1 MSAFVQEHVSAMRM
15 LAAYTQEGAMT
26 AAFQRANEAYTRSN
40 LDFVLRSAAIA
51 PLPGLVIRLAAA
63 LVLGIGGA
71 LVVENQISLGQYVQ
85 FIVYL
90 GLLSAAAQQLS
101 QAYERLQ
108 QGSAAAGRIGEVLRR
123 RPRIVDDPDA
133 MAHMPSGDICFE
145 HVGVRAAGD
154 GRWIV
159 RDINLRVPAGTSLGI
174 VGSTGAGKS
183 TLLSLIGRL
192 RDPDEGRITIG
203 GVDIRRI
210 RLETLRRHVVY
221 VPQEPM
227 LFSMTLRDNITL
239 GLPRV
244 PDELIH
250 RAVHAARLTN
260 DLAQLPQGL
269 ATVVGERG
277 TTLSGGQKQRAAIA
291 RALVRDPAILL
302 LDDTLSSVDTRT
314 ASEIMTELAAARA
327 GRTVLIVSQRMA
339 AVRDADQIIV
349 IHDGHIVEQG
359 DHQALLALNGRYAAM
374 YRRELR
380 QAEEEDADA

>member
-1 MSAFVQEHVSAMRM
+1 
-15 LAAYTQEGAMT
+15 MT

-71 LVVENQISLGQYVQ
+71 LVVGNQISLGQYVQ

-154 GRWIV
+154 GHWIV

-203 GVDIRRI
+203 GIDIRRI

>member
-1 MSAFVQEHVSAMRM
+1 
-15 LAAYTQEGAMT
+15 
-26 AAFQRANEAYTRSN
+26 
-40 LDFVLRSAAIA
+40 
-51 PLPGLVIRLAAA
+51 
-63 LVLGIGGA
+63 
-71 LVVENQISLGQYVQ
+71 
-85 FIVYL
+85 
-90 GLLSAAAQQLS
+90 
-101 QAYERLQ
+101 
-108 QGSAAAGRIGEVLRR
+108 
-123 RPRIVDDPDA
+123 
-133 MAHMPSGDICFE
+133 
-145 HVGVRAAGD
+145 
-154 GRWIV
+154 
-159 RDINLRVPAGTSLGI
+159 
-174 VGSTGAGKS
+174 
-183 TLLSLIGRL
+183 
-192 RDPDEGRITIG
+192 
-203 GVDIRRI
+203 
-210 RLETLRRHVVY
+210 
-221 VPQEPM
+221 M